1 MKRNFN
7 THLTVIIIIIV
18 LVGAYFIYNDYLKG
32 RGEIVKVQGKIKDVA
47 LSAKVIT
54 LIDKENKE
62 WNVTYTEDTKVI
74 DEKEKQI
81 DLLDLIPQFEV
92 EVSGKKVKAITPN
105 SIIAS
110 QVKILNSKDIVI
122 LSPKDG
128 ELLPET
134 RIKVRGYARTDMNEL
149 HFKINDKEKGTIEI
163 PKEAHKYSYFEKDIF
178 LSNID
183 LAGEIRKELTLSIYG
198 KNSKDDSEINNVSI
212 TLEIGPKKIFLYFSN
227 IKLDPNMEDCTKVY
241 PVEREVH
248 ILTKPSD
255 VIYLLIQGPNE
266 QEMKEGYTTSIPK
279 ETMINGISMKDGIAR
294 IDFSNLNPGG
304 SCRVAAIRAQ
314 ITQTLK
320 QFPGVKEVIISVDG
334 NVEEALQP

>member
-1 MKRNFN
+1 MKKNFN
-7 THLTVIIIIIV
+7 KFLTVIIVIIAA
-18 LVGAYFIYNDYLKG
+18 VGVYFICINYLKG
-32 RGEIVKVQGKIKDVA
+32 RGETIRVQGKIKDVA

-54 LIDKENKE
+54 LIDRENKE

-81 DLLDLIPQFEV
+81 ELTDLIPQFEV
-92 EVSGKKVKAITPN
+92 DVSGKKVKAITPN

-110 QVKILNSKDIVI
+110 KVKILSSKDIVI

-128 ELLPET
+128 ELLSET

-149 HFKINDKEKGTIEI
+149 HFKINDREKETIEI
-163 PKEAHKYSYFEKDIF
+163 PKGTRKYSYFERDIY

-183 LAGEIRKELTLSIYG
+183 LAGEIGKKITLSIYE
-198 KNSKDDSEINNVSI
+198 KNPKDGTEINNVSI
-212 TLEIGPKKIFLYFSN
+212 TLKIGPKKIFLYFSN

-255 VIYLLIQGPNE
+255 VINLLIQGPNE
-266 QEMKEGYTTSIPK
+266 QEMKEGYTNSIPK
-279 ETMINGISMKDGIAR
+279 ETVINEISVRDGIAR
-294 IDFSNLNPGG
+294 TDFSNLNPGG

-320 QFPGVKEVIISVDG
+320 QFLGVKEVIISVDG

>member
-1 MKRNFN
+1 MKKNFN
-7 THLTVIIIIIV
+7 KFLTVIIVIIAA
-18 LVGAYFIYNDYLKG
+18 VGVYFICINYLKG
-32 RGEIVKVQGKIKDVA
+32 RGETIRVQGKIKDVA

-54 LIDKENKE
+54 LIDRENKE

-81 DLLDLIPQFEV
+81 ELTDLIPQFEV
-92 EVSGKKVKAITPN
+92 DVSGKKVKAITPN

-110 QVKILNSKDIVI
+110 KVKILSSKDIVI

-128 ELLPET
+128 ELLSET

-149 HFKINDKEKGTIEI
+149 HFKINDREKETIEI
-163 PKEAHKYSYFEKDIF
+163 PKGTRKYSYFERDIY

-183 LAGEIRKELTLSIYG
+183 LAGEIGKKITLSI
-198 KNSKDDSEINNVSI
+198 
-212 TLEIGPKKIFLYFSN
+212 TLKIGPKKIFLYFSN

-255 VIYLLIQGPNE
+255 VINLLIQGPNE
-266 QEMKEGYTTSIPK
+266 QEMKEGYTNSIPK
-279 ETMINGISMKDGIAR
+279 ETVINEISVRDGIAR
-294 IDFSNLNPGG
+294 TDFSNLNPGG

-320 QFPGVKEVIISVDG
+320 QFLGVKEVIISVDG